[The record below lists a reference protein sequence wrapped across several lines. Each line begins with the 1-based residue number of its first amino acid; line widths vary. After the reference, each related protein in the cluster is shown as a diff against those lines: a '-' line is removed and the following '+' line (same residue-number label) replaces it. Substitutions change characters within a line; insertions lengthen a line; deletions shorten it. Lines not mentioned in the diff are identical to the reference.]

1 MAAIADLA
9 VQAIDAIH
17 GIYGSH
23 SGRRAVHAK
32 GTLLKGT
39 FTPTPEAA
47 SLSRAPFL
55 AKAVPAVVRV
65 SNGGGDPGAPD
76 FDQDGRG
83 LAVKL
88 SLPDGST
95 TDMVTTSLPAF
106 IARTP
111 EDFVELTRARKPDPD
126 TGFPDGAVGGA
137 YLEKHPEAM
146 TVIQHLLASK
156 PPESY
161 ATVRF
166 VNPHAF
172 RWTSADG
179 TARMVRWRWEP
190 ETGERSLEPEA
201 ATKLGADYLQ
211 EEILQR
217 AAAGG
222 ASWRLV
228 AVIGTEDDPTDD
240 PTVVWPDE
248 REAVDA
254 GRLELTGPET
264 ERETGDDVLV
274 FDPTRV
280 CDGIELGDDPIVSF
294 RHDAYAESVALR
306 SGIRLSE

>member
-1 MAAIADLA
+1 VAAASDLA
-9 VQAIDAIH
+9 AQAVDAIH

-23 SGRRAVHAK
+23 EGSRAVHAK

-47 SLSRAPFL
+47 ALSSAPFL
-55 AKAVPAVVRV
+55 SEPVPAVVRV
-65 SNGGGDPGAPD
+65 SNGGGNPDAPD

-95 TDMVTTSLPAF
+95 TDLVTTSLPAF

-111 EDFVELTRARKPDPD
+111 EDFVEFTRARKPDPE
-126 TGFPDGAVGGA
+126 TGYPDGAVVGA
-137 YLEKHPEAM
+137 YIEKHPEAM
-146 TVIQHLLASK
+146 TVIQHLVASK

-166 VNPHAF
+166 VNPHTFLWSGA
-172 RWTSADG
+172 G
-179 TARMVRWRWEP
+179 KVRWRWEP
-190 ETGERSLEPEA
+190 EAGERGLEPEA
-201 ATKLGADYLQ
+201 AAELGPDYLQ
-211 EEILQR
+211 EEILER

-222 ASWRLV
+222 AAWRLV
-228 AVIGTEDDPTDD
+228 VVIGTDGDSTSDPTE
-240 PTVVWPDE
+240 VWPDD
-248 REAVDA
+248 RETVDA

-274 FDPTRV
+274 FDPTRL
-280 CDGIELGDDPIVSF
+280 CDGIELSDDPIVSF
-294 RHDAYAESVALR
+294 RHHAYAESVALR
-306 SGIRLSE
+306 SGVQVSW